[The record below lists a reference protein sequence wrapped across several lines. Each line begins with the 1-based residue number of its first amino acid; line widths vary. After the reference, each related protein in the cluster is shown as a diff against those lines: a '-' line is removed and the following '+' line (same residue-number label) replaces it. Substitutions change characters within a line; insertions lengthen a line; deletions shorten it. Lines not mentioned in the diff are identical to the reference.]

1 MSSSTI
7 NKYIDIDST
16 YRDRNLYPL
25 QTDFVIPVNF
35 QAKAHSVFNASDPVF
50 LEYPYEINKTATPIA
65 VPTNAFTLDA
75 TFLSIDN
82 VYSNSYFE
90 NNSLALTPSWHLI
103 TSYVGSTRIATLAN
117 NTTVLAGS
125 LVSIRKRL
133 PDVRDALVAGS
144 TITTINLGGIAS
156 QTTNYAGYI
165 IRFVTIGGVASTEYR
180 IIKSYNGSTRVATL
194 QLPLSVAPIA
204 GDIYELL
211 PYNYDNF
218 NTLLYSGTYV
228 LTQPVCYAI
237 ELLYLT
243 IPNTL
248 VLNGNRG
255 NLDSYPYF
263 YVKLYNENK
272 NISNH
277 ILYSNNPNTEFATF
291 KIPMTLTLSREKFFT
306 LRDSKCVQVMKFQPD
321 QSIRFIVTLPNGE
334 PIQFQ
339 TPDYLSPNEPNPY
352 LQISASFSIR
362 RIEN

>member
-1 MSSSTI
+1 MSSSNI

-25 QTDFVIPVNF
+25 QSDFVIPVNF
-35 QAKAHSVFNASDPVF
+35 QAKAHSVFTASDPVF
-50 LEYPYEINKTATPIA
+50 IEFPYEINKTATPNG
-65 VPTNAFTLDA
+65 VLTNTFVLDA

-82 VYSNSYFE
+82 IYSNSYFE
-90 NNSLALTPSWHLI
+90 NNSLSLTPSWHLI
-103 TSYVGSTRIATLAN
+103 TSYVGSTRTATLAT
-117 NTTVLAGS
+117 NTNVLLGS
-125 LVSIRKRL
+125 LVSIRKQL

-144 TITTINLGGIAS
+144 TILTINLGVLAS
-156 QTTNYAGYI
+156 PTTNYAGYI
-165 IRFVTIGGVASTEYR
+165 IRFITIGGVGSTDYR
-180 IIKSYNGSTRVATL
+180 IIKSYNGSTKVATL
-194 QLPLSVAPIA
+194 QIPLAVAPIA
-204 GDIYELL
+204 GDIYEIL
-211 PYNYDNF
+211 PFNYDNYT
-218 NTLLYSGTYV
+218 TLFYSGTYV
-228 LTQPVCYAI
+228 MTQPVCYAI

-272 NISNH
+272 NSSNH

-306 LRDSKCVQVMKFQPD
+306 LRDSKCVQVIKFQPE
-321 QSIRFIVTLPNGE
+321 QAIRFTVTLPNGE

-352 LQISASFSIR
+352 LQLSASFSIR